1 MVGRDGTALG
11 PEPRGNTRRSYH
23 VIDHV
28 SPVAEA
34 VGVQTAHGDQ
44 WQARRVGRD
53 DQWTLEVQ
61 HALVGRVSRR
71 HARTV
76 ADAPDCH
83 VRETLARIHQRP
95 RGCQGGD
102 QASGTD
108 L

>member
-1 MVGRDGTALG
+1 MD
-11 PEPRGNTRRSYH
+11 PE
-23 VIDHV
+23 
-28 SPVAEA
+28 A
-34 VGVQTAHGDQ
+34 
-44 WQARRVGRD
+44 
-53 DQWTLEVQ
+53 Q
-61 HALVGRVSRR
+61 HARVGRVSRR